1 MKATINR
8 PIMQHWGIAAT
19 AVLLT
24 GMSICAAPA
33 IADPPKQNALAKA
46 MQELKLTDQ
55 RWIEVRLGSQRLV
68 AWEGKRP
75 VYAIVIST
83 GKPAYPTPVGT
94 FKIQSKL
101 PIARMQGDDY
111 DVPDVP
117 NTMYYSGSYAIH
129 GAYWHRNFG
138 TPVSHG
144 CTNVAPNHAKWLFE
158 WASIGTPIVVHDGK
172 TAISAPAVKP
182 LDSTPSK
189 TPEKR
194 PEPTEQNKE
203 EPLATEYW

>member
-1 MKATINR
+1 MKAISIR
-8 PIMQHWGIAAT
+8 SLLQHWGIAAS
-19 AVLLT
+19 AVLLAGT
-24 GMSICAAPA
+24 SICAAPA
-33 IADPPKQNALAKA
+33 IADPLKQNALAKA

-55 RWIEVRLGSQRLV
+55 RWIEIRLGSQRLV

-75 VYAIVIST
+75 VYAIVVST
-83 GKPAYPTPVGT
+83 GKPGFSTPVGT
-94 FKIQSKL
+94 FKIQTKL

-144 CTNVAPNHAKWLFE
+144 CTNVALDHAKWLFE
-158 WASIGTPIVVHDGK
+158 WASVGTPIVVHEGK
-172 TAISAPAVKP
+172 TAIGSPEAKP
-182 LDSTPSK
+182 SDRTPDKSPEK
-189 TPEKR
+189 TPE
-194 PEPTEQNKE
+194 PSEQNKE
-203 EPLATEYW
+203 EPVAKEYW

>member
-1 MKATINR
+1 MKAVISR
-8 PIMQHWGIAAT
+8 SLLQHWGIAAS

-33 IADPPKQNALAKA
+33 IADPPKQDTLAKA
-46 MQELKLTDQ
+46 IQELKLTDQ
-55 RWIEVRLGSQRLV
+55 RWIEIRLDSQRLV

-75 VYAIVIST
+75 VYAVVVST

-94 FKIQSKL
+94 FKIQTKL
-101 PIARMQGDDY
+101 TIARMQGQDY

-117 NTMYYSGSYAIH
+117 STMYYSGSYAIH
-129 GAYWHRNFG
+129 GAYWHSNFG

-158 WASIGTPIVVHDGK
+158 WASVGTPIIVHDGK
-172 TAISAPAVKP
+172 TAISSPEAKP
-182 LDSTPSK
+182 SNQ
-189 TPEKR
+189 TPE
-194 PEPTEQNKE
+194 PSEQNKE
-203 EPLATEYW
+203 EPVAKEYW

>member
-1 MKATINR
+1 MKAIINR
-8 PIMQHWGIAAT
+8 SLLQHWGIAAT
-19 AVLLT
+19 AALLT
-24 GMSICAAPA
+24 GMGICAAPA
-33 IADPPKQNALAKA
+33 ISDPPQQNALAKA

-75 VYAIVIST
+75 VFAVIVST
-83 GKPAYPTPVGT
+83 GKPGHVTPVGT
-94 FKIQSKL
+94 FKIQSKQ

-129 GAYWHRNFG
+129 GAYWHNNFG

-158 WASIGTPIVVHDGK
+158 WASVGTPVVVHDGK
-172 TAISAPAVKP
+172 TAIGSPDVKP
-182 LDSTPSK
+182 SDKTPDK

-194 PEPTEQNKE
+194 PEPSEQNKE